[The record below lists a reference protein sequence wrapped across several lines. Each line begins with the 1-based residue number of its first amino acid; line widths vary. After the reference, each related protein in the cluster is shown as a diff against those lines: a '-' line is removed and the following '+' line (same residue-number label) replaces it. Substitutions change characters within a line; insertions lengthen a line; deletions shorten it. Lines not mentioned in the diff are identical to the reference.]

1 MFYSVL
7 YPTEESAGL
16 ARRKKAPAAFGD
28 LQLDLIVKRAMQ
40 DARSPELEE
49 AFYNPVPDPETIAYR
64 QEIFRELEEDPAK
77 RKLLLE
83 IVERFGALQRTME
96 ELRDKAQ
103 GGGQTAA
110 AGQTAVAP
118 VRSSGA
124 FDMSGILAAA
134 GLGKGENWLDMGRV
148 LDRTGDFALA
158 LADFAGQV
166 QALDLR
172 SQGLRRFGAYVAEY
186 CASPRF
192 REMESEARRLREA
205 LSALR
210 YCLWL
215 KNNNSAVKVLPYEER
230 EDYAGRIEAL
240 FSRFR
245 QGETRDFRRTLD
257 ETPVSEHLENQILQR
272 VSRLYPKEF
281 QALREFGEKHLGFA
295 DETVLRFAREVRF
308 YFCWLDMLAPLK
320 AAGLPFCYPEVHTHG
335 PACRLEEG
343 FDLALALRKP
353 EGIVTNGF
361 SLTPPEQVL
370 VVTGPNQ
377 GGKST
382 FARAFGQAH
391 YLASLGLPV
400 PGRRASLPLC
410 DMVYAHFEREEGPG
424 DLDGR
429 LRDDLRRLKT
439 LLDAATP
446 RSVLVINEIFS
457 STTAWDA
464 LVLSRKM
471 LDRVTDLGSPCA
483 VVTFLDELAD
493 YGPQTVSMAAEV
505 SEDEGH
511 ARSFR
516 ILRRKPGGRS
526 YAEVLAQRH
535 GLGYEE
541 IRRRVEA

>member
-7 YPTEESAGL
+7 YPTEESASL
-16 ARRKKAPAAFGD
+16 PRRRKASAAFPD
-28 LQLDLIVKRAMQ
+28 LQLDLILKRAMQ
-40 DARSPELEE
+40 EAQSPELEE
-49 AFYNPVPDPETIAYR
+49 AFYTPVSDPEVIAYR
-64 QEIFRELEEDPAK
+64 QAVFRELEEDPAK
-77 RKLLLE
+77 RKLLLAV
-83 IVERFGALQRTME
+83 VERFGDLQRTME
-96 ELRDKAQ
+96 ELQ
-103 GGGQTAA
+103 GKQEASGSTQAPGTAL
-110 AGQTAVAP
+110 
-118 VRSSGA
+118 RSVGVYDFSNVLSA
-124 FDMSGILAAA
+124 INLS
-134 GLGKGENWLDMGRV
+134 KGENWLDMGRV
-148 LDRTGDFALA
+148 LEKAGDFAQA
-158 LADFAGQV
+158 LGDFAGQV
-166 QALDLR
+166 QALALR
-172 SQGLRRFGAYVAEY
+172 SEALRRFGEYVAEY

-192 REMESEARRLREA
+192 REMEAEAGRLREI
-205 LSALR
+205 LPRLR

-230 EDYAGRIEAL
+230 EDYASRIEAL

-245 QGETRDFRRTLD
+245 QGETRDFRRALD

-281 QALREFGEKHLGFA
+281 GALREFGEKYLRFE
-295 DETVLRFAREVRF
+295 DDTVLRFAREVRF

-320 AAGLPFCYPEVHTHG
+320 AAGLPFCYPEVHTAG
-335 PACRLEEG
+335 PACRVEEG

-361 SLTPPEQVL
+361 SLAPPEQVL

-410 DMVYAHFEREEGPG
+410 DMVYAHFEREEGPK

-464 LVLSRKM
+464 LVLSRRM
-471 LDRVTDLGSPCA
+471 LDRVTVLGGPCV

-535 GLGYEE
+535 GLSYEE
-541 IRRRVEA
+541 IKRRVEA